1 MCPENNHAIK
11 QMTEKKLRKQVIFGA
26 NNTHI
31 KRNTVTEHIL
41 TCKTDQILTVH
52 INRPATKNALTHD
65 MYTAL
70 GDALELARNDAGIRC
85 VLIAG
90 SNECFTSGND
100 LADFAKG
107 LPGDFQDTPVGRFLF
122 LLTSANKPV
131 VAAVNGPAIGIGT
144 TMLLHCDLVFAGDN
158 ARFQMPFA
166 SLGLC
171 PEGGSSLLLPSW
183 LGRVRAAELLMLG
196 EGFDADKASS
206 LGLINRVCEP
216 HETESLAL
224 EACRQLAAQPPAAIR
239 ATKELI
245 NRPVR
250 EQLRETLLTEGEA
263 FDERL
268 KSPEAAEAFRAF
280 MEKRKPDYSSFE

>member
-1 MCPENNHAIK
+1 V
-11 QMTEKKLRKQVIFGA
+11 TDLVLTRKTG
-26 NNTHI
+26 H
-31 KRNTVTEHIL
+31 
-41 TCKTDQILTVH
+41 ILTVH
-52 INRPATKNALTHD
+52 INRPERKNALTHA

-70 GDALELARNDAGIRC
+70 GDALELARDDGEVRC
-85 VLIAG
+85 VLFAG
-90 SNECFTSGND
+90 SEDCFTSGND
-100 LADFAKG
+100 LADFVKG
-107 LPGDFQDTPVGRFLF
+107 LPGDFQNTPVGRFLF
-122 LLTSANKPV
+122 LLATASKPV
-131 VAAVNGPAIGIGT
+131 VASVNGPAIGIGT

-196 EGFDADKASS
+196 GAFSAADACR

-216 HETESLAL
+216 QETESRAL
-224 EACRQLAAQPPAAIR
+224 EACQQLASQPPAAIR
-239 ATKELI
+239 ATKQLL
-245 NRPVR
+245 NRPG
-250 EQLRETLLTEGEA
+250 QDLLRETLLSEGQM